1 METEK
6 NATEKELQHRQL
18 EHSAIQED
26 VSEKTVN
33 LPLLPLI
40 AIGLS
45 IIAIAISG
53 WSWSQANQQK
63 HIVDLA
69 EISRVY
75 QEQAKQ
81 QALQD
86 GISNEQRGQILQVLQ
101 AKMNTLQQVINEY
114 VLECGCDVFV
124 KSAIVGRS
132 ENVVDVTREIV
143 LRVDQK
149 IPATAT
155 ITTQQALPDT
165 TSPALAQ

>member
-6 NATEKELQHRQL
+6 NTTEKELQHGQL
-18 EHSAIQED
+18 EHSATQED
-26 VSEKTVN
+26 VSEKTIN

-53 WSWSQANQQK
+53 WGWSQANQQK

-101 AKMNTLQQVINEY
+101 TKMNTLQQVVNEY

-155 ITTQQALPDT
+155 ITTKQTVPGT
-165 TSPALAQ
+165 TSPALPQ